1 VTSPEDKLDEGLRS
15 ALADAGDDEPVDV
28 LVYPASSPAAVE
40 RYLADR
46 QAGGSVRYN
55 VLSLHGSIAVR
66 ARRPAI
72 LELATHPDVARIT
85 AMPAAGIG

>member
-1 VTSPEDKLDEGLRS
+1 VTLPDDKLDEALRS
-15 ALADAGDDEPVDV
+15 VLADAGDDEPVDV

-46 QAGGSVRYN
+46 QGGGWVRYN

-72 LELATHPDVARIT
+72 LELAAHPDVARIT
-85 AMPAAGIG
+85 TMPAAGIS